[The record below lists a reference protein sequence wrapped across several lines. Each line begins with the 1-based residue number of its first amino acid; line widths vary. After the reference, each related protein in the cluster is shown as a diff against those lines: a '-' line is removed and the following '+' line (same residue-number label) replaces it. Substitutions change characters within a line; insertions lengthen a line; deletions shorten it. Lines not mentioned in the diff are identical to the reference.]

1 MWRAILTVSAL
12 ELRTR
17 LRDGT
22 AIVIAVI
29 VPVTLAT
36 LFGLAL
42 GGDDPPL
49 RATVGFVDLDGGEF
63 PASVRR
69 EVLASE
75 ELKGSVTLRDLPGEE
90 QARRALEAGEI
101 GSAIVFP
108 AGFSRSVGAGRGG
121 DVAVL
126 TSPESPL
133 AGVVASAVV
142 DRISAVVDAR
152 TLAAR
157 AVLRAGVPGDEVKEL
172 VERNGAAGPALTL
185 AEDPLSGGKVDLSV
199 YYGSGMAA
207 LFAFFVVGAS
217 FRGLLTERKL
227 GTLDRIRAGPVA
239 AWVPVAGKAAVGF
252 GLGVVSVCVCWA
264 SSTLIFSTTW
274 GDPVAVFAVLVAHVL
289 AAAAITMLVA
299 SRVRTDAQADGAIM
313 VVSFVAAFFG
323 GSLVPLYDLPGPL
336 RTVALLTPN
345 GWTSTA
351 LTELAGAGASGS
363 VAAVAGPI
371 GVLCAI
377 TLAAGGLAVAGFRKG
392 LLL

>member
-1 MWRAILTVSAL
+1 MWRAILTVSAH

-22 AIVIAVI
+22 AIVIAVV

-49 RATVGFVDLDGGEF
+49 RATIGIVDLDGGEF

-69 EVLASE
+69 EVMNSD
-75 ELKGSVTLRDLPGEE
+75 ELKGAVTLRDLPGEDRAR
-90 QARRALEAGEI
+90 QALDADEI
-101 GSAIVFP
+101 GAAIVFP
-108 AGFSRSVGAGRGG
+108 AGFSRSVGAGEGG
-121 DVAVL
+121 RVSVL
-126 TSPESPL
+126 TTPEAPL
-133 AGVVASAVV
+133 AGVVAGAIV

-152 TLAAR
+152 TLAVR
-157 AVLRAGVPGDEVKEL
+157 AALRAGAPGDEVKEL

-185 AEDPLSGGKVDLSV
+185 AEDPLAGGKVDLSV

-227 GTLDRIRAGPVA
+227 GTLARIRAGPVPPWA
-239 AWVPVAGKAAVGF
+239 PVAGKGAVGF
-252 GLGVVSVCVCWA
+252 ALGLVSVCVCWV
-264 SSTLIFSTTW
+264 SSTLIFGTTW
-274 GDPVAVFAVLVAHVL
+274 GDPVAVLAVLTAHVL

-299 SRVRTDAQADGAIM
+299 SRVRTDAQADGVIM

-323 GSLVPLYDLPGPL
+323 GSLVPLYNLPEPL
-336 RTVALLTPN
+336 RAVALLTPN

-351 LTELAGAGASGS
+351 LTELAGAGAAGS
-363 VAAVAGPI
+363 VGAVAGPI
-371 GVLCAI
+371 AVLCAI
-377 TLAAGGLAVAGFRKG
+377 ALAAGGLAVAGFRKG